1 MSVKSSNPSTMRQC
15 CGLKISETWGGNVTV
30 MPPILRGVHPP
41 VSQGRNGAAP
51 SREQPVKCY
60 NQGMSGVAG
69 IQRMYAL
76 PHEERVLKILRA
88 YGATRARLFG
98 SAARNELTPT
108 SDIDILVEFGN
119 DSGYQAFC
127 KSVDAAVELEQELH
141 RPVDLALSIDPR
153 MWQYIEPDLIELP
166 L

>member
-1 MSVKSSNPSTMRQC
+1 MRSAYLIFCVLTVLPALAFLGVRHVTSSP
-15 CGLKISETWGGNVTV
+15 
-30 MPPILRGVHPP
+30 
-41 VSQGRNGAAP
+41 
-51 SREQPVKCY
+51 
-60 NQGMSGVAG
+60 
-69 IQRMYAL
+69 
-76 PHEERVLKILRA
+76 
-88 YGATRARLFG
+88 
-98 SAARNELTPT
+98 PT

>member
-1 MSVKSSNPSTMRQC
+1 
-15 CGLKISETWGGNVTV
+15 
-30 MPPILRGVHPP
+30 
-41 VSQGRNGAAP
+41 
-51 SREQPVKCY
+51 
-60 NQGMSGVAG
+60 MSGVAG

-76 PHEERVLKILRA
+76 PHEERVLNILRA

-127 KSVDAAVELEQELH
+127 KSVDASVELEQELH

-166 L
+166 LDTGNLTWTSYGKLVPPDWQRSLRVSKRLVTP